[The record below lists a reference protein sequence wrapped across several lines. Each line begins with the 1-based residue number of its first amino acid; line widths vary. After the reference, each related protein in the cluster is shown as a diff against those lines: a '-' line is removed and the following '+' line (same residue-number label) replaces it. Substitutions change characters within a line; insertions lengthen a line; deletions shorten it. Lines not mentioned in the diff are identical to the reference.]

1 MTTSAPAIKKYLSA
15 PVRQVNFPPADVEYW
30 NTADGGLVVRPRFP
44 LGPYAAKLTE
54 RLDHWAVH
62 APDRLFLAERPA
74 GRESPGEWRTITYA
88 QMRASAR
95 NLAQALLQRPLSA
108 QRPIAILSG
117 NDIQHAVLALGAM
130 YAGIPFAP
138 ISPAYSLVSSDFG
151 KLRLIFDIL
160 TPGLVFVSAG
170 APFRGALEAVLPRD
184 AELVVSGD
192 PAGLPRSMYAT
203 DFSALETTAANQAV
217 DLAHAAVGPDTIAKF
232 LFTSG
237 STGTPKG
244 VINTQRMLCSNQ
256 QMIRTMLPF
265 VVDEPPVLC
274 DWLPWNHTFAGNHD
288 FGLVLYNGGS
298 YYIDDG
304 RPVSG
309 AIQATI
315 RNLDDVQPNIF
326 LNVPRGFEMVLPFL
340 RERRDFRDRFFRR
353 LRLMYYAGAG
363 LSQPVWDELQELAVE
378 SCGER
383 ILMYAGLGS
392 TETGPAAMFPYWEE
406 DRAGH
411 VGLPAPGVELKLVKA
426 GEKTEARLRSPSV
439 TPGYWRQPE
448 LTRAAFDEDGFYCL
462 GDALAFADPA
472 DPGKGFIFDGRIA
485 EDFKLATGTWVSV
498 GPLRAKFLAHCAPY
512 LRDIVFAG
520 HDGDYVAALLFPNVE
535 ACRALVA
542 GGSDAE
548 VVRHERVRARFT
560 RLLRE
565 LAEAG
570 TGSSNRVLRALLMEE
585 PPSIDRHEV
594 TDKGSF
600 NQRAVLTHRA
610 ALVRELY
617 LAEPSARTIVI

>member
-1 MTTSAPAIKKYLSA
+1 MTYLSA
-15 PVRQVNFPPADVEYW
+15 PVRQVRFPPAGVECSRRP
-30 NTADGGLVVRPRFP
+30 DGSLVVRPLHP
-44 LGPYAAKLTE
+44 LGPYPHKLTE
-54 RLDHWAVH
+54 RLDHWAAH
-62 APDRLFLAERPA
+62 APDRVFLAERD
-74 GRESPGEWRTITYA
+74 RNGEWRTSTYA
-88 QMRASAR
+88 QIRAAAR
-95 NLAQALLQRPLSA
+95 NVAQALIERPLSA
-108 QRPIAILSG
+108 ERPIAILSG
-117 NDIQHAVLALGAM
+117 NDIEHATLGLGAM

-170 APFRGALEAVLPRD
+170 APFRKALEAVLPPD
-184 AELVVSGD
+184 AELVISGD
-192 PAGLPRSMYAT
+192 PAGLHAT
-203 DFSALETTAANQAV
+203 PFSALGTTAATSAV
-217 DLAHAAVGPDTIAKF
+217 DRAHAAVGPDTIAKF

-256 QMIRTMLPF
+256 EIVRTMLPF
-265 VVDEPPVLC
+265 VVDDPPILC

-304 RPVSG
+304 RPVASG
-309 AIQATI
+309 IDATI
-315 RNLDDVQPNIF
+315 RNLDDVQPSIY

-340 RERRDFRDRFFRR
+340 RERREFRDRFFRR

-383 ILMYAGLGS
+383 ILMFTGLGS
-392 TETGPAAMFPYWEE
+392 TETGPSAMFPYWEE

-411 VGLPAPGVELKLVKA
+411 VGLPAPGVELKLLKA
-426 GEKTEARLRSPSV
+426 GEKIEARLRSPSI

-448 LTRAAFDEDGFYCL
+448 LTRAAFDDEGFYRL
-462 GDALAFADPA
+462 GDALQFVDPA

-498 GPLRAKFLAHCAPY
+498 GPLRAKFLGTCAPY

-520 HDGDYVAALLFPNVE
+520 HDGDYVAALIFPNVE
-535 ACRALVA
+535 ACRALVT

-548 VVRHERVRARFT
+548 MVRDERVRAKFT
-560 RLLRE
+560 KLLQE
-565 LAEAG
+565 LAQTS
-570 TGSSNRVLRALLMEE
+570 TGSASRVARAMLMED
-585 PPSIDRHEV
+585 PPSLDAQEV

-600 NQRAVLTHRA
+600 NQGAVLRNRA
-610 ALVRELY
+610 ALVEELY
-617 LAEPSARTIVI
+617 APEPSARTIVFAEPRP

>member
-1 MTTSAPAIKKYLSA
+1 MTYLSA
-15 PVRQVNFPPADVEYW
+15 PVRQVRFPPADVQCSRRS
-30 NTADGGLVVRPRFP
+30 DGSLVVRPLHP
-44 LGPYAAKLTE
+44 LGPYPDKLTE

-62 APDRLFLAERPA
+62 APDRVFLAERDPA
-74 GRESPGEWRTITYA
+74 GAWRTVTYA

-95 NLAQALLQRPLSA
+95 NAAQALLDRPLSA
-108 QRPIAILSG
+108 ERPIAILSG
-117 NDIQHAVLALGAM
+117 NDIEHAVLGLGAM

-138 ISPAYSLVSSDFG
+138 ISPAYSLISSDFG
-151 KLRLIFDIL
+151 KLRLIFDTL

-170 APFRGALEAVLPRD
+170 APFQRALQAVLPAD
-184 AELVVSGD
+184 AELVISGD
-192 PAGLPRSMYAT
+192 LAGLHAT
-203 DFSALETTAANQAV
+203 PFSVLETTAATPAV
-217 DLAHAAVGPDTIAKF
+217 DRSHASVGPDTIAKF

-256 QMIRTMLPF
+256 EIVRTMLPF
-265 VVDEPPVLC
+265 VVDDPPVLC

-304 RPVSG
+304 RPVASG
-309 AIQATI
+309 IDATI
-315 RNLDDVQPNIF
+315 RNLDDVRPNIF

-340 RERRDFRDRFFRR
+340 RERREFRDRFFQR

-383 ILMYAGLGS
+383 ILMYTGLGS
-392 TETGPAAMFPYWEE
+392 TETGPAALFPYWEE

-426 GEKTEARLRSPSV
+426 GEKTEARLRGPSI
-439 TPGYWRQPE
+439 TPGYWREAE
-448 LTRAAFDEDGFYCL
+448 LTRAAFDEEGFYRL
-462 GDALAFADPA
+462 GDALQFVDAN

-498 GPLRAKFLAHCAPY
+498 GPLRAKFLGYCAPY
-512 LRDIVFAG
+512 LRDVVFAG
-520 HDGDYVAALLFPNVE
+520 HDGDFVAALIFPNVE
-535 ACRALVA
+535 ACRKLCPELPANA
-542 GGSDAE
+542 SEAE
-548 VVRHERVRARFT
+548 VARNAQVRAKFRT
-560 RLLRE
+560 LLQE
-565 LAEAG
+565 LAQTS
-570 TGSSNRVLRALLMEE
+570 TGSASRVARAMLMEE
-585 PPSIDRHEV
+585 PPSIDKHEV

-600 NQRAVLTHRA
+600 NQRAVLRNRA
-610 ALVRELY
+610 ALVEELY
-617 LAEPSARTIVI
+617 AKEPSERTI

>member
-1 MTTSAPAIKKYLSA
+1 MTTAPASKRYLSA
-15 PVRQVNFPPADVEYW
+15 PVRPVRFPPAGVESS
-30 NTADGGLVVRPRFP
+30 TRPDGSLVVRPLHP
-44 LGPYAAKLTE
+44 LGPYPDKLTE
-54 RLDHWAVH
+54 RLDYWAAH
-62 APDRLFLAERPA
+62 APDRVFLAERDPK
-74 GRESPGEWRTITYA
+74 GEWRKATYA
-88 QMRASAR
+88 QMRAAAR
-95 NLAQALLQRPLSA
+95 NVAQALLGRPLSA
-108 QRPIAILSG
+108 ERPIAILSG
-117 NDIQHAVLALGAM
+117 NDIEHAVLGLGAM
-130 YAGIPFAP
+130 YAGVPFAP

-170 APFRGALEAVLPRD
+170 APFRKAIEAVLPPD
-184 AELVVSGD
+184 AELVISGD
-192 PAGLPRSMYAT
+192 PAGLRAT
-203 DFSALETTAANQAV
+203 PFSALESTAATDAV
-217 DLAHAAVGPDTIAKF
+217 DRSHAAVGPDTIAKF

-256 QMIRTMLPF
+256 EMVRTMLPF
-265 VVDEPPVLC
+265 VVDDPPILC

-304 RPVSG
+304 RPVGG
-309 AIQATI
+309 AIEATI
-315 RNLDDVQPNIF
+315 RNLDDVQPSIF

-340 RERRDFRDRFFRR
+340 RERREFRDRFFRK

-383 ILMYAGLGS
+383 ILMYTGLGS
-392 TETGPAAMFPYWEE
+392 TETGPSAMFPYWEE

-426 GEKTEARLRSPSV
+426 GEKTEARLRSPSI

-448 LTRAAFDEDGFYCL
+448 LTRAAFDAEGFYLL
-462 GDALAFADPA
+462 GDALLAVDPN
-472 DPGKGFIFDGRIA
+472 DPGKGYIFDGRIA

-498 GPLRAKFLAHCAPY
+498 GPMRAKFLGHCAPY
-512 LRDIVFAG
+512 LRDVVFAG
-520 HDGDYVAALLFPNVE
+520 HDGDFVAALLFPNVE
-535 ACRALVA
+535 ACRALVT
-542 GGSDAE
+542 GGSDAD
-548 VVRHERVRARFT
+548 VVCSGQVRAKFQQ
-560 RLLRE
+560 LLGE
-565 LAEAG
+565 LAKTS
-570 TGSSNRVLRALLMEE
+570 TGSASRVSRAMLMEE
-585 PPSIDRHEV
+585 PPSIDKHEV

-600 NQRAVLTHRA
+600 NQGAVLRNRA
-610 ALVRELY
+610 ALVAELY
-617 LAEPSARTIVI
+617 AKEPSLRVIVI

>member
-1 MTTSAPAIKKYLSA
+1 MTYLSA
-15 PVRQVNFPPADVEYW
+15 PVRQVRFPPAAVETW
-30 NTADGGLVVRPRFP
+30 HTSDGGLVVRPKHP
-44 LGPYAAKLTE
+44 LGAYPDKLTE
-54 RLDHWAVH
+54 RLDHWAAH
-62 APDRLFLAERPA
+62 APDRVFLAERK
-74 GRESPGEWRTITYA
+74 RIGEWRTATYA

-95 NLAQALLQRPLSA
+95 NIAQALLHRPLSA
-108 QRPIAILSG
+108 DRPIAILSG
-117 NDIQHAVLALGAM
+117 NDIQHAALGLGAM

-160 TPGLVFVSAG
+160 TPGLVFISSG
-170 APFRGALEAVLPRD
+170 APFRKAVEAVLPRD
-184 AELVVSGD
+184 AELVIGGD
-192 PAGLPRSMYAT
+192 PAGLSAT
-203 DFSALETTAANQAV
+203 PFSALQTTPAMPDV
-217 DLAHAAVGPDTIAKF
+217 DRAHAAVGPDTIAKF

-256 QMIRTMLPF
+256 EIVRTMLPF

-304 RPVSG
+304 RPVAG
-309 AIQATI
+309 AIDATI
-315 RNLDDVQPNIF
+315 RNLNDVQPSIY

-340 RERRDFRDRFFRR
+340 RERREFRDRFFEK

-378 SCGER
+378 SCGQR
-383 ILMYAGLGS
+383 ILMFTGLGS
-392 TETGPAAMFPYWEE
+392 TETGPAALFPYWEE

-411 VGLPAPGVELKLVKA
+411 VGLPAPGVELKLVPA
-426 GEKTEARLRSPSV
+426 GEKTEARLRGPSI

-448 LTRAAFDEDGFYCL
+448 LTRDAFDGEGFYCL
-462 GDALAFADPA
+462 GDALQFVDPA

-485 EDFKLATGTWVSV
+485 EDFKLATGPWVSV

-520 HDGDYVAALLFPNVE
+520 HDGDYVAALIFPNVE
-535 ACRALVA
+535 ACRALVTS
-542 GGSDAE
+542 GSDAE
-548 VVRHERVRARFT
+548 VVRHERVRAKFT
-560 RLLRE
+560 KLLQE
-565 LAEAG
+565 LVQTG
-570 TGSSNRVLRALLMEE
+570 TGSSNRVVRALLMED
-585 PPSIDRHEV
+585 PPSIDAHEV

-600 NQRAVLTHRA
+600 NQRAVLSHRA
-610 ALVRELY
+610 ALVGELY
-617 LAEPSARTIVI
+617 APQPSARVIVI

>member
-1 MTTSAPAIKKYLSA
+1 MTAA
-15 PVRQVNFPPADVEYW
+15 PVRQIRFPPAAVECW
-30 NTADGGLVVRPRFP
+30 NSGDGGLVVRPRHP
-44 LGPYAAKLTE
+44 LGPYPDKLTE
-54 RLDHWAVH
+54 RLDHWASR
-62 APDRLFLAERPA
+62 APDRVFLAERDA
-74 GRESPGEWRTITYA
+74 TGEWRTATYA

-95 NLAQALLQRPLSA
+95 NVAQALLDRPLSA
-108 QRPIAILSG
+108 ERPIAILSG
-117 NDIQHAVLALGAM
+117 NDIEHATLALGAM

-170 APFRGALEAVLPRD
+170 APFRKAIEKVLPPH
-184 AELVVSGD
+184 AELVISGD
-192 PAGLPRSMYAT
+192 PGGLRATSFSILENRAAT
-203 DFSALETTAANQAV
+203 DAV
-217 DLAHAAVGPDTIAKF
+217 DRAHAAVGPDTIAKF

-256 QMIRTMLPF
+256 EIVRTMLPF
-265 VVDEPPVLC
+265 VVDDPPVLC

-298 YYIDDG
+298 YYLDDG
-304 RPVSG
+304 RPVANG
-309 AIQATI
+309 IDATI
-315 RNLDDVQPNIF
+315 RNLDDVQPTIY
-326 LNVPRGFEMVLPFL
+326 LNVPRGFEMVLPYL
-340 RERRDFRDRFFRR
+340 RERREFRDRFFHR

-378 SCGER
+378 SCGQR
-383 ILMYAGLGS
+383 ILMFTGLGS
-392 TETGPAAMFPYWEE
+392 TETGPSAMFPYWEE

-426 GEKTEARLRSPSV
+426 GQKTEARLRGPSI

-448 LTRAAFDEDGFYCL
+448 LTRAVFDEEGFYCL
-462 GDALAFADPA
+462 GDALQFVDPT

-498 GPLRAKFLAHCAPY
+498 GPMRAKFLGHCAPY

-520 HDGDYVAALLFPNVE
+520 HDGPYVAALIFPNVE
-535 ACRALVA
+535 ACRSLAPSA
-542 GGSDAE
+542 SDEE
-548 VVRHERVRARFT
+548 VVRSEQVRVKFRA
-560 RLLRE
+560 LLGE
-565 LAEAG
+565 LAN
-570 TGSSNRVLRALLMEE
+570 TSSGSSNRVARAMLMEE
-585 PPSIDRHEV
+585 PPSIDKHEV

-600 NQRAVLTHRA
+600 NQRAVLSNRA
-610 ALVRELY
+610 ALVEELY
-617 LAEPSARTIVI
+617 QPEPSVRTIQI

>member
-1 MTTSAPAIKKYLSA
+1 MASAPTSKRYLSA
-15 PVRQVNFPPADVEYW
+15 PVRQVRFPPAAVECW
-30 NTADGGLVVRPRFP
+30 NSQDGGLVVRPKHP
-44 LGPYAAKLTE
+44 LGPYPDKLTE

-62 APDRLFLAERPA
+62 APDRVFLGERFQ
-74 GRESPGEWRTITYA
+74 GDERDPGGAWRTATYA
-88 QMRASAR
+88 QVRASAR
-95 NLAQALLQRPLSA
+95 NVAQALLDRPLSA
-108 QRPIAILSG
+108 ERPIAILSG
-117 NDIQHAVLALGAM
+117 NDIEHAVLGLGAM

-170 APFRGALEAVLPRD
+170 APFRKAIGAVMPPD

-192 PAGLPRSMYAT
+192 PGGLRAT
-203 DFSALETTAANQAV
+203 PFSLLETTAATSAV
-217 DLAHAAVGPDTIAKF
+217 DRAHASVGPDTIAKF

-256 QMIRTMLPF
+256 EIVRTMLPF
-265 VVDEPPVLC
+265 VGDDPPVLC

-304 RPVSG
+304 RPVANG
-309 AIQATI
+309 IDATI
-315 RNLDDVQPNIF
+315 RNLDDVQPSIY
-326 LNVPRGFEMVLPFL
+326 LNVPRGFEMVLPYL
-340 RERRDFRDRFFRR
+340 RERREFRDRFFER

-383 ILMYAGLGS
+383 ILMYTGLGS

-426 GEKTEARLRSPSV
+426 AQKTEAR
-439 TPGYWRQPE
+439 G
-448 LTRAAFDEDGFYCL
+448 
-462 GDALAFADPA
+462 
-472 DPGKGFIFDGRIA
+472 
-485 EDFKLATGTWVSV
+485 
-498 GPLRAKFLAHCAPY
+498 
-512 LRDIVFAG
+512 
-520 HDGDYVAALLFPNVE
+520 
-535 ACRALVA
+535 
-542 GGSDAE
+542 
-548 VVRHERVRARFT
+548 VRRG
-560 RLLRE
+560 RLLSFGRCAAICRCGRCGQGIHFRWTHRGGLQTRYRHLGQRGAAARE
-565 LAEAG
+565 VSRG
-570 TGSSNRVLRALLMEE
+570 LRAL
-585 PPSIDRHEV
+585 SSRHRLC
-594 TDKGSF
+594 GS
-600 NQRAVLTHRA
+600 RW
-610 ALVRELY
+610 
-617 LAEPSARTIVI
+617 

>member
-1 MTTSAPAIKKYLSA
+1 MTYLSA
-15 PVRQVNFPPADVEYW
+15 PVRQVRFPPADVECS
-30 NTADGGLVVRPRFP
+30 TRSDGSLVVRPLHP
-44 LGPYAAKLTE
+44 LGPYPDKLTE
-54 RLDHWAVH
+54 RLDHWAAH
-62 APDRLFLAERPA
+62 APDRVFLAER
-74 GRESPGEWRTITYA
+74 GRDGEWRTATYA

-95 NLAQALLQRPLSA
+95 NVAQALLDRPLSA
-108 QRPIAILSG
+108 ERPIAILSG
-117 NDIQHAVLALGAM
+117 NDIEHAALGLGAM

-170 APFRGALEAVLPRD
+170 APFRKAIEAVLPPD
-184 AELVVSGD
+184 AELVISGD
-192 PAGLPRSMYAT
+192 PTGLHAT
-203 DFSALETTAANQAV
+203 LFSVLETTAATSAV
-217 DLAHAAVGPDTIAKF
+217 DRAHAAVGPDTIAKF

-256 QMIRTMLPF
+256 EIVRTMLPF
-265 VVDEPPVLC
+265 VVDDPPVLC

-304 RPVSG
+304 RPVASG
-309 AIQATI
+309 IDATI
-315 RNLDDVQPNIF
+315 RNLDDVQPNIY
-326 LNVPRGFEMVLPFL
+326 LNVPRGFEMVLPYL
-340 RERRDFRDRFFRR
+340 RERREFRDRFFQK

-383 ILMYAGLGS
+383 ILMFTGLGS
-392 TETGPAAMFPYWEE
+392 TETGPSAMFPYWEE

-426 GEKTEARLRSPSV
+426 GEKTEARLRSPSI
-439 TPGYWRQPE
+439 TPGYWREAE
-448 LTRAAFDEDGFYCL
+448 LTRAAFDDEGFYRL
-462 GDALAFADPA
+462 GDALQFVDPS

-498 GPLRAKFLAHCAPY
+498 GPLRARFLGACAPY

-520 HDGDYVAALLFPNVE
+520 HDGPYVAALIFPNVE
-535 ACRALVA
+535 ACRALCPEVPT
-542 GGSDAE
+542 GGSDPE
-548 VVRHERVRARFT
+548 VVRNERVRAKFT
-560 RLLRE
+560 KLLQE
-565 LAEAG
+565 LAQTS
-570 TGSSNRVLRALLMEE
+570 TGSASRVVRAMLMEE
-585 PPSIDRHEV
+585 PPSIDAHEV

-600 NQRAVLTHRA
+600 NQRAVLKNRE
-610 ALVRELY
+610 ALVEELY
-617 LAEPSARTIVI
+617 APEPTARVIVI

>member
-1 MTTSAPAIKKYLSA
+1 MTSALTKKYLSA
-15 PVRQVNFPPADVEYW
+15 PVRQVKFPPSDVECW
-30 NTADGGLVVRPRFP
+30 NTGDGGLVVRPRHP
-44 LGPYAAKLTE
+44 LGPYASKLTE
-54 RLDHWAVH
+54 RLDHWAEH
-62 APDRLFLAERPA
+62 APDRIFLA
-74 GRESPGEWRTITYA
+74 GRDRSGQWRTASYA
-88 QMRASAR
+88 QMRATAR
-95 NLAQALLQRPLSA
+95 NVAQALLERPLSA
-108 QRPIAILSG
+108 ERPIAILSG
-117 NDIQHAVLALGAM
+117 NDLEHAALALGAM

-160 TPGLVFVSAG
+160 TPGLVFVSEG
-170 APFRGALEAVLPRD
+170 APYRKAIERVLPPD
-184 AELVVSGD
+184 SELVISGD
-192 PAGLPRSMYAT
+192 RGGLRCTPFSMLEHRAAT
-203 DFSALETTAANQAV
+203 GAV
-217 DLAHAAVGPDTIAKF
+217 DRSHAAVGPDTIAKF

-237 STGTPKG
+237 STGTPKA

-256 QMIRTMLPF
+256 QMVRSMLPF
-265 VVDEPPVLC
+265 VVDDPPILC

-304 RPVSG
+304 RPVAG
-309 AIQATI
+309 AIEATI
-315 RNLDDVQPNIF
+315 RNLDDVQPNIL
-326 LNVPRGFEMVLPFL
+326 LNVPRGFEMLLPYL

-383 ILMYAGLGS
+383 ILMYTGLGS
-392 TETGPAAMFPYWEE
+392 TETGPAALFPYWEE

-411 VGLPAPGVELKLVKA
+411 VGLPAPGVELKLIKA
-426 GEKTEARLRSPSV
+426 GEKTEARLKSPSI

-448 LTRAAFDEDGFYCL
+448 LTLAAFDEDGYYKL
-462 GDALAFADPA
+462 GDALQFVDPS

-520 HDGDYVAALLFPNVE
+520 HDGDYVAALIFPNVE
-535 ACRALVA
+535 ACRALLP

-548 VVRHERVRARFT
+548 VVRSERVRVKFHK
-560 RLLRE
+560 LLEE
-565 LAEAG
+565 LAAAS
-570 TGSSNRVLRALLMEE
+570 TGSSNRVRRAMLMEE
-585 PPSIDRHEV
+585 PPSIDKHEV

-600 NQRAVLTHRA
+600 NQRAVLANRA
-610 ALVRELY
+610 ALVEELY
-617 LAEPSARTIVI
+617 APEPPARVMTIGKS

>member
-1 MTTSAPAIKKYLSA
+1 M
-15 PVRQVNFPPADVEYW
+15 
-30 NTADGGLVVRPRFP
+30 VVRPLHP
-44 LGPYAAKLTE
+44 LGPYPDKLTE

-62 APDRLFLAERPA
+62 APDRVFLAERDQNEA
-74 GRESPGEWRTITYA
+74 WRTATYS

-95 NLAQALLQRPLSA
+95 NVAQALLDRPLSA
-108 QRPIAILSG
+108 ERPIAILSG
-117 NDIQHAVLALGAM
+117 NDLEHAALGLGAM

-160 TPGLVFVSAG
+160 TPGLVFVSEG
-170 APFRGALEAVLPRD
+170 APFRKAIESVLPAD

-192 PAGLPRSMYAT
+192 PARLRAT
-203 DFSALETTAANQAV
+203 SFSLLEAKTATSAV
-217 DLAHAAVGPDTIAKF
+217 DRAHAAVTPDTIAKF

-256 QMIRTMLPF
+256 EIVRTMLPF
-265 VVDEPPVLC
+265 VVDDPPVLC

-288 FGLVLYNGGS
+288 FGMVLYNGGS

-309 AIQATI
+309 AMEATV
-315 RNLDDVQPNIF
+315 RNLDEVQPNIF
-326 LNVPRGFEMVLPFL
+326 LNVPRGFEMLLPYL
-340 RERRDFRDRFFRR
+340 RERREFRDRFFEK

-383 ILMYAGLGS
+383 ILMYTGLGS
-392 TETGPAAMFPYWEE
+392 TETGPSAMFPYWEE

-411 VGLPAPGVELKLVKA
+411 VGLPGPGVELKLVKA
-426 GEKTEARLRSPSV
+426 GQKTEARLRSPSI

-448 LTRAAFDEDGFYCL
+448 LTRAVFDDEGFYCL
-462 GDALAFADPA
+462 GDALLFVDPSDA
-472 DPGKGFIFDGRIA
+472 GKGFIFDGRIA

-498 GPLRAKFLAHCAPY
+498 GPMRAKFLGHCAPY

-520 HDGDYVAALLFPNVE
+520 HDGDYVAALIFPNVE
-535 ACRALVA
+535 ACRSLVV
-542 GGSDAE
+542 GGSDLE
-548 VVRHERVRARFT
+548 VLRSERVRAKFAS
-560 RLLRE
+560 LLRE
-565 LAEAG
+565 LAKTS
-570 TGSSNRVLRALLMEE
+570 TGSSNRVVRAMLMEE
-585 PPSIDRHEV
+585 PPSIDKHEV

-600 NQRAVLTHRA
+600 NQGAVLRNRAVL
-610 ALVRELY
+610 VEELY
-617 LAEPSARTIVI
+617 APEPSARVIVI

>member
-1 MTTSAPAIKKYLSA
+1 MISAPIGKKYLSA
-15 PVRQVNFPPADVEYW
+15 PVRRVAFPPADVETW
-30 NTADGGLVVRPRFP
+30 HTSDGGLVVRPKHP
-44 LGPYAAKLTE
+44 LGSYPDKLTE
-54 RLDHWAVH
+54 RLDYWAAH
-62 APDRLFLAERPA
+62 APDRVFLGERTPT
-74 GRESPGEWRTITYA
+74 GEWRTATYA

-95 NLAQALLQRPLSA
+95 NVAQALLHRPLSA
-108 QRPIAILSG
+108 ERPIAILSG
-117 NDIQHAVLALGAM
+117 NDIEHAALALGAM

-160 TPGLVFVSAG
+160 TPGLVFVSDG
-170 APFRGALEAVLPRD
+170 APFRKALEAMLPPD
-184 AELVVSGD
+184 AELVISGD
-192 PAGLPRSMYAT
+192 PAGLRAT
-203 DFSALETTAANQAV
+203 PFSVLETTTPATSAV
-217 DLAHAAVGPDTIAKF
+217 DRAHAAVGPDTIAKF

-256 QMIRTMLPF
+256 EIVRTMLPF
-265 VVDEPPVLC
+265 VVDDPPILC

-309 AIQATI
+309 AIEKTI
-315 RNLDDVQPNIF
+315 RNLDEVQPTIF

-340 RERRDFRDRFFRR
+340 RERREFRDRFFKK

-383 ILMYAGLGS
+383 ILMYTGLGS

-426 GEKTEARLRSPSV
+426 GQKSEARLRGPSI

-448 LTRAAFDEDGFYCL
+448 LTRAVFDEEGFYCL
-462 GDALAFADPA
+462 GDALLFVDPA

-498 GPLRAKFLAHCAPY
+498 GPMRARFLSHCAPF

-520 HDGDYVAALLFPNVE
+520 HDGPYVAALIFPNVE
-535 ACRALVA
+535 ACRALVP
-542 GGSDAE
+542 GGSDAD
-548 VVRHERVRARFT
+548 VARNERVRAKFHH
-560 RLLRE
+560 LLKE
-565 LAEAG
+565 LAATG
-570 TGSSNRVLRALLMEE
+570 TGSSNRVMRAMLMEE
-585 PPSIDRHEV
+585 PPSIDKHEV

-600 NQRAVLTHRA
+600 NQRAVLTNRA
-610 ALVRELY
+610 ALVEELY
-617 LAEPSARTIVI
+617 AAEPSARVIII

>member
-1 MTTSAPAIKKYLSA
+1 MTSTPIGKTHLSA
-15 PVRQVNFPPADVEYW
+15 PVRRVDFPPADIDVW
-30 NTADGGLVVRPRFP
+30 NSSDGGLVIRPKHP
-44 LGPYAAKLTE
+44 LGPYPDKLTE
-54 RLDHWAVH
+54 RLDHWTAH
-62 APDRLFLAERPA
+62 TPDRIFLAERDQN
-74 GRESPGEWRTITYA
+74 GEWRTATYA

-95 NLAQALLQRPLSA
+95 NVAEALLTRPLSA
-108 QRPIAILSG
+108 ERPIAILSG
-117 NDIQHAVLALGAM
+117 NDIEHAALALGAM

-151 KLRLIFDIL
+151 KLQLIFDIL
-160 TPGLVFVSAG
+160 TPGLVFVSDG
-170 APFRGALEAVLPRD
+170 APFRKAIEKVLPDD
-184 AELVVSGD
+184 AELVISGD
-192 PAGLPRSMYAT
+192 RGGLRAT
-203 DFSALETTAANQAV
+203 PFSILENRTATEAV
-217 DLAHAAVGPDTIAKF
+217 DRAHTAVGPDTIAKF

-256 QMIRTMLPF
+256 EIVRTMLPF
-265 VVDEPPVLC
+265 VAHDPPVLC

-304 RPVSG
+304 RPVAG
-309 AIQATI
+309 AIEKTI
-315 RNLDDVQPNIF
+315 RNLDEVQPNIF

-340 RERRDFRDRFFRR
+340 RDRRDFRDRFFKK

-383 ILMYAGLGS
+383 ILMYTGLGS

-411 VGLPAPGVELKLVKA
+411 VGLPAPGVELKLVEVGQKS
-426 GEKTEARLRSPSV
+426 EARLKSPSI

-448 LTRAAFDEDGFYCL
+448 LTRAVFDDEGYYCL
-462 GDALAFADPA
+462 GDALRPVDVKH
-472 DPGKGFIFDGRIA
+472 PGKGFIFDGRIA

-498 GPLRAKFLAHCAPY
+498 GPLRAKFLGQCAPY

-520 HDGDYVAALLFPNVE
+520 HDGDFVAALIFPNVE

-542 GGSDAE
+542 GGSDLE
-548 VVRHERVRARFT
+548 IVRNERVRAKFHK
-560 RLLRE
+560 LLQE
-565 LAEAG
+565 LAKTS
-570 TGSSNRVLRALLMEE
+570 TGSSNRVVRAMLMEE
-585 PPSIDRHEV
+585 PPSIDKHEV

-600 NQRAVLTHRA
+600 NQRAVLNNRA
-610 ALVRELY
+610 ALVQELY
-617 LAEPSARTIVI
+617 AAEPSARTLVI

>member
-1 MTTSAPAIKKYLSA
+1 MTSATPTKRYLSA
-15 PVRQVNFPPADVEYW
+15 PVRQVNFPPADVECW
-30 NTADGGLVVRPRFP
+30 NTSDGALVVRPKHR
-44 LGPYAAKLTE
+44 LGAYAAKLTE
-54 RLDHWAVH
+54 RLDYWA
-62 APDRLFLAERPA
+62 ALTPDRVFLGERDPA
-74 GRESPGEWRTITYA
+74 GEWRTATYA
-88 QMRASAR
+88 QMRAAAR
-95 NLAQALLQRPLSA
+95 NVAEALLARPLSA
-108 QRPIAILSG
+108 DRPIAILSG
-117 NDIQHAVLALGAM
+117 NDIEHAALALGAM

-160 TPGLVFVSAG
+160 TPGLVFVSSG
-170 APFRGALEAVLPRD
+170 APFRKALAKVLPSD
-184 AELVVSGD
+184 AELVISGD
-192 PAGLPRSMYAT
+192 SAGLKCTPFSRFENTAAT
-203 DFSALETTAANQAV
+203 DAV
-217 DLAHAAVGPDTIAKF
+217 DRAHSAVGPDTIAKF

-256 QMIRTMLPF
+256 EMVRSMLPF
-265 VVDEPPVLC
+265 VVEEPPVLC

-304 RPVSG
+304 RPVAG
-309 AIQATI
+309 AIEATV
-315 RNLDDVQPNIF
+315 RNLNEVRPTIF
-326 LNVPRGFEMVLPFL
+326 LNVPRGFEMVLPYL
-340 RERRDFRDRFFRR
+340 RERRDFRDRFFER

-383 ILMYAGLGS
+383 ILMYTGLGS
-392 TETGPAAMFPYWEE
+392 TETGPSAMFPYWEE

-426 GEKTEARLRSPSV
+426 GEKTEARLRSPSI

-448 LTRAAFDEDGFYCL
+448 LTQAAFDADGFYKL
-462 GDALAFADPA
+462 GDALLFVDPS

-498 GPLRAKFLAHCAPY
+498 GPLRARFLAHCAPY

-520 HDGDYVAALLFPNVE
+520 QDGDYVAALLFPNVE
-535 ACRALVA
+535 ACRALA
-542 GGSDAE
+542 PGGSDAE
-548 VVRHERVRARFT
+548 VVASEAVRARF
-560 RLLRE
+560 RALLQD
-565 LAEAG
+565 LAKTS
-570 TGSSNRVLRALLMEE
+570 TGSSNRIQRAMLMEE
-585 PPSIDRHEV
+585 PPSIDKHEV

-600 NQRAVLTHRA
+600 NQRAVLTNRA
-610 ALVRELY
+610 ALVEELY
-617 LAEPSARTIVI
+617 AREPSARTIVIEKRS

>member
-1 MTTSAPAIKKYLSA
+1 MTYLSA
-15 PVRQVNFPPADVEYW
+15 PVRQVRFPPAAVESW
-30 NTADGGLVVRPRFP
+30 NTPDGSLVVRPLHP
-44 LGPYAAKLTE
+44 LGPYPDKLTE
-54 RLDHWAVH
+54 RLDHWATH
-62 APDRLFLAERPA
+62 AADRIFLAERDRNGA
-74 GRESPGEWRTITYA
+74 WRTATYA

-95 NLAQALLQRPLSA
+95 NVAQALLDRPPSA
-108 QRPIAILSG
+108 DRPIAILSG
-117 NDIQHAVLALGAM
+117 NDIEHAALGLGAM

-151 KLRLIFDIL
+151 KLRMIFDIL

-170 APFRGALEAVLPRD
+170 APFRKALEAMLPPD
-184 AELVVSGD
+184 AELVISGD
-192 PAGLPRSMYAT
+192 PGGLRAT
-203 DFSALETTAANQAV
+203 PFSLLENTPATSTV
-217 DLAHAAVGPDTIAKF
+217 DRAHAAVGPDTIAKF

-256 QMIRTMLPF
+256 EIVRTMLPF
-265 VVDEPPVLC
+265 VVDDPPVLC

-304 RPVSG
+304 RPVAG
-309 AIQATI
+309 AIKATV
-315 RNLDDVQPNIF
+315 RNLNDVRPNIF
-326 LNVPRGFEMVLPFL
+326 LNVPRGFEMVLPYL
-340 RERRDFRDRFFRR
+340 RDRREFRDRFFER

-383 ILMYAGLGS
+383 ILMYTGLGS
-392 TETGPAAMFPYWEE
+392 TETGPSAMFPYWEE

-426 GEKTEARLRSPSV
+426 RQKTEARLRSPSI

-448 LTRAAFDEDGFYCL
+448 LTRAVFDDQGFYCL
-462 GDALAFADPA
+462 GDALLFADPS

-498 GPLRAKFLAHCAPY
+498 GPMRAKFLGHCAPY

-520 HDGDYVAALLFPNVE
+520 HDGPYVAALIFPNVE
-535 ACRALVA
+535 ACRSLSPDLSANAPDHEVA
-542 GGSDAE
+542 RNEA
-548 VVRHERVRARFT
+548 VRARFRT
-560 RLLRE
+560 LLQE
-565 LAEAG
+565 LAQSG
-570 TGSSNRVLRALLMEE
+570 TGSSNRVVRAMLMEE
-585 PPSIDRHEV
+585 APSIDKHEV

-600 NQRAVLTHRA
+600 NQRAVLGNRA
-610 ALVRELY
+610 SLVEELY
-617 LAEPSARTIVI
+617 APEPSARIIVVAATEPRP

>member
-1 MTTSAPAIKKYLSA
+1 
-15 PVRQVNFPPADVEYW
+15 
-30 NTADGGLVVRPRFP
+30 
-44 LGPYAAKLTE
+44 
-54 RLDHWAVH
+54 
-62 APDRLFLAERPA
+62 
-74 GRESPGEWRTITYA
+74 
-88 QMRASAR
+88 MRASAR
-95 NLAQALLQRPLSA
+95 NVAQALLERPLSA
-108 QRPIAILSG
+108 ERPIAILSG
-117 NDIQHAVLALGAM
+117 NDLEHAALGLGAM

-160 TPGLVFVSAG
+160 TPGLVFVSSG
-170 APFRGALEAVLPRD
+170 APFRKAIEAVLPSD
-184 AELVVSGD
+184 AELVISGD
-192 PAGLPRSMYAT
+192 PSGLPATLHATPFSM
-203 DFSALETTAANQAV
+203 LESTPASPAV
-217 DLAHAAVGPDTIAKF
+217 DRAHAAVNPDTIAKF

-256 QMIRTMLPF
+256 EMVRTMLPF
-265 VVDEPPVLC
+265 VVDDPPVLC

-304 RPVSG
+304 RPVAG
-309 AIQATI
+309 AIEATV

-326 LNVPRGFEMVLPFL
+326 LNVPRGFEMVLPYL
-340 RERRDFRDRFFRR
+340 RERREFRDRFFKK

-383 ILMYAGLGS
+383 ILMYTGLGS
-392 TETGPAAMFPYWEE
+392 TETGPSAMFPYWEE

-426 GEKTEARLRSPSV
+426 GEKTEARLRSPSI

-448 LTRAAFDEDGFYCL
+448 LTRAVFDEEGFYCL
-462 GDALAFADPA
+462 GDALQFVDPA
-472 DPGKGFIFDGRIA
+472 DAGKGFIFDGRIA

-512 LRDIVFAG
+512 LRDVVFAG
-520 HDGDYVAALLFPNVE
+520 HDGDYVAVLIFPNVE
-535 ACRALVA
+535 ACRALVP
-542 GGSDAE
+542 GGSDVE
-548 VVRHERVRARFT
+548 VLRSERVRARFT
-560 RLLRE
+560 KLLQE
-565 LAEAG
+565 LARTS
-570 TGSSNRVLRALLMEE
+570 TGSSNRVMRAMLMED
-585 PPSIDRHEV
+585 PPSIDKHEV

-600 NQRAVLTHRA
+600 NQRAVLKNRE
-610 ALVRELY
+610 ALVNELY
-617 LAEPSARTIVI
+617 APDPSALVIVI

>member
-1 MTTSAPAIKKYLSA
+1 MASTPISKRYLSA
-15 PVRQVNFPPADVEYW
+15 PVRQVGFPPADVESTYRP
-30 NTADGGLVVRPRFP
+30 DGSLVVRPLHP
-44 LGPYAAKLTE
+44 LGPYPDKLTE
-54 RLDHWAVH
+54 RLDHWAAH
-62 APDRLFLAERPA
+62 APDRVFLAERDRNGA
-74 GRESPGEWRTITYA
+74 WRKATYA

-95 NLAQALLQRPLSA
+95 NVAQALLDRPLSA
-108 QRPIAILSG
+108 DRPIAILSG
-117 NDIQHAVLALGAM
+117 NDIEHAVLGLAAM

-138 ISPAYSLVSSDFG
+138 VSPAYSLVSSDFG

-160 TPGLVFVSAG
+160 TPGLVFVSMG
-170 APFRGALEAVLPRD
+170 APFRKALEAMLPPD
-184 AELVVSGD
+184 AELVISGD
-192 PAGLPRSMYAT
+192 PAGLHAT
-203 DFSALETTAANQAV
+203 PFSVLETTAATSAV
-217 DLAHAAVGPDTIAKF
+217 DRSHAAVGPDTIAKF

-237 STGTPKG
+237 STGTPKA

-256 QMIRTMLPF
+256 EIVRTMLPF
-265 VVDEPPVLC
+265 VVDDPPVLC

-304 RPVSG
+304 RPVAG
-309 AIQATI
+309 AIEATV
-315 RNLDDVQPNIF
+315 RNLNDVRPNIF
-326 LNVPRGFEMVLPFL
+326 LNVPRGFEMVLPYL
-340 RERRDFRDRFFRR
+340 RDRREFRDRFFER

-383 ILMYAGLGS
+383 ILMYTGLGS
-392 TETGPAAMFPYWEE
+392 TETGPSAMFPYWEE

-426 GEKTEARLRSPSV
+426 GQKTEARLRSPSI

-448 LTRAAFDEDGFYCL
+448 LTRAVFDEEGFYCL
-462 GDALAFADPA
+462 GDALLFVDPN

-498 GPLRAKFLAHCAPY
+498 GPMRAKFLSHCAPY

-520 HDGDYVAALLFPNVE
+520 HDGDFVAALIFLNVE
-535 ACRALVA
+535 ACRGLCPELPATA
-542 GGSDAE
+542 AE
-548 VVRHERVRARFT
+548 GDIARNEQVRARF
-560 RLLRE
+560 RSLLQE
-565 LAEAG
+565 LAKTS
-570 TGSSNRVLRALLMEE
+570 TGSSNRVTRAMLMET
-585 PPSIDRHEV
+585 PPSIDKHEV

-600 NQRAVLTHRA
+600 NQRAVLSNRA
-610 ALVRELY
+610 ALVDELY
-617 LAEPSARTIVI
+617 QPDPSPRTIVI

>member
-1 MTTSAPAIKKYLSA
+1 MTSALSNKRYLSA
-15 PVRQVNFPPADVEYW
+15 PVRQVLFPPSDVE
-30 NTADGGLVVRPRFP
+30 TSTGPDGSLVVRPLQP
-44 LGPYAAKLTE
+44 LGPYPDKLTE
-54 RLDHWAVH
+54 RLDHWKEH
-62 APDRLFLAERPA
+62 APDRVFLAERNA
-74 GRESPGEWRTITYA
+74 SGQWKTATYA

-95 NLAQALLQRPLSA
+95 NVAQALLDRPLSA
-108 QRPIAILSG
+108 ERPVAILSG
-117 NDIQHAVLALGAM
+117 NDIEHAVLGLGAM

-170 APFRGALEAVLPRD
+170 SPFRKALEKVLPPD
-184 AELVVSGD
+184 AELVISGD
-192 PAGLPRSMYAT
+192 TDGLRAT
-203 DFSALETTAANQAV
+203 SFSWLENKTATAAV
-217 DLAHAAVGPDTIAKF
+217 DRAHAAVTPDTIAKF

-256 QMIRTMLPF
+256 EMVRTMLPF
-265 VVDEPPVLC
+265 VVDDPPVLC

-304 RPVSG
+304 RPVAG
-309 AIQATI
+309 AIESTI
-315 RNLDDVQPNIF
+315 RNLDEVQPNIF
-326 LNVPRGFEMVLPFL
+326 LNVPRGFEMVLPYL
-340 RERRDFRDRFFRR
+340 RDRREFRDRFFEK

-383 ILMYAGLGS
+383 ILMYTGLGS
-392 TETGPAAMFPYWEE
+392 TETGPSAMFPYWEE

-426 GEKTEARLRSPSV
+426 GQKTEARLRSPSI

-448 LTRAAFDEDGFYCL
+448 LTRGAFDEEGFYRL
-462 GDALAFADPA
+462 GDALQFVDPDDA
-472 DPGKGFIFDGRIA
+472 GKGFIFDGRIA

-498 GPLRAKFLAHCAPY
+498 GPMRAKMLGHCAPY

-520 HDGDYVAALLFPNVE
+520 HDGEYVAALIFPNIE
-535 ACRALVA
+535 ACRVLVV

-548 VVRHERVRARFT
+548 VIRSERVRAKFT
-560 RLLRE
+560 SLLRE
-565 LAEAG
+565 LSKTS
-570 TGSSNRVLRALLMEE
+570 TGSSNRVVRAMLMED
-585 PPSIDRHEV
+585 PPSIDKHEV

-600 NQRAVLTHRA
+600 NQSAVLRNRA
-610 ALVRELY
+610 ALVEELY
-617 LAEPSARTIVI
+617 GPEPSASVIVI

>member
-1 MTTSAPAIKKYLSA
+1 M
-15 PVRQVNFPPADVEYW
+15 
-30 NTADGGLVVRPRFP
+30 VRPLHP
-44 LGPYAAKLTE
+44 LGPYPDKLTE
-54 RLDHWAVH
+54 RLDYWAAH
-62 APDRLFLAERPA
+62 APDRVFLAERNPNGA
-74 GRESPGEWRTITYA
+74 WRTAGYA

-95 NLAQALLQRPLSA
+95 NVAQALLDRPLSA
-108 QRPIAILSG
+108 ERPIAILSG
-117 NDIQHAVLALGAM
+117 NDIEHAALGLGAM

-138 ISPAYSLVSSDFG
+138 ISPSYSLVSSDFG

-160 TPGLVFVSAG
+160 TPGLVFVSSG
-170 APFRGALEAVLPRD
+170 TPFRKAIEAVLPAD
-184 AELVVSGD
+184 AELVISGD
-192 PAGLPRSMYAT
+192 PGGLPAT
-203 DFSALETTAANQAV
+203 PFSVLETTNAGAAV
-217 DLAHAAVGPDTIAKF
+217 DRANTAVGPDTIAKF

-256 QMIRTMLPF
+256 EIVRTMLPF
-265 VVDEPPVLC
+265 VVDDPPVLC

-304 RPVSG
+304 RPVASG
-309 AIQATI
+309 IDATI
-315 RNLDDVQPNIF
+315 RNLHDVQPTIY

-340 RERRDFRDRFFRR
+340 RERREFRDRFFQK

-383 ILMYAGLGS
+383 ILMFTGLGS
-392 TETGPAAMFPYWEE
+392 TETGPSAMFPYWEE

-426 GEKTEARLRSPSV
+426 GQKTEARLRSPSI

-448 LTRAAFDEDGFYCL
+448 LTRAVFDEEGFYCL
-462 GDALAFADPA
+462 GDALQFVDPG

-498 GPLRAKFLAHCAPY
+498 GPMRAKFLGHCAPY
-512 LRDIVFAG
+512 LRDLVFAG
-520 HDGDYVAALLFPNVE
+520 HDGPYVSALIFPNVE
-535 ACRALVA
+535 ACRALCA
-542 GGSDAE
+542 ELPPNASDGEIA
-548 VVRHERVRARFT
+548 RNERVRAKFRT
-560 RLLRE
+560 LLQE
-565 LAEAG
+565 LALSS
-570 TGSSNRVLRALLMEE
+570 TGSASRVVRAVLMEE
-585 PPSIDRHEV
+585 PPSLDAQEV

-600 NQRAVLTHRA
+600 NQRAVLSNRA
-610 ALVRELY
+610 ALVEELY
-617 LAEPSARTIVI
+617 APHPSARVILI

>member
-1 MTTSAPAIKKYLSA
+1 
-15 PVRQVNFPPADVEYW
+15 
-30 NTADGGLVVRPRFP
+30 
-44 LGPYAAKLTE
+44 
-54 RLDHWAVH
+54 
-62 APDRLFLAERPA
+62 
-74 GRESPGEWRTITYA
+74 
-88 QMRASAR
+88 MRASAR
-95 NLAQALLQRPLSA
+95 NVAQALLERPLSA
-108 QRPIAILSG
+108 ERPIAILSG
-117 NDIQHAVLALGAM
+117 NDIEHAALGLGAM

-170 APFRGALEAVLPRD
+170 APFRKAIEAVLPAD
-184 AELVVSGD
+184 AELVISGD
-192 PAGLPRSMYAT
+192 PSGLLPNTRRAT
-203 DFSALETTAANQAV
+203 PFSVLETTAATSAV
-217 DLAHAAVGPDTIAKF
+217 DRAHAAVGPDTIAKF

-256 QMIRTMLPF
+256 EIVRTMLPF
-265 VVDEPPVLC
+265 VVDDPPILC

-304 RPVSG
+304 RPVANG
-309 AIQATI
+309 IEATI
-315 RNLDDVQPNIF
+315 RNLDDVRPNIF

-340 RERRDFRDRFFRR
+340 RERREFRDRFFQR

-383 ILMYAGLGS
+383 ILMYTGLGS
-392 TETGPAAMFPYWEE
+392 TETGPAALFPYWEE

-426 GEKTEARLRSPSV
+426 GEKTEARLRGPSI

-448 LTRAAFDEDGFYCL
+448 LTRAAFDEEGFYRL
-462 GDALAFADPA
+462 GDALQFVDPG

-498 GPLRAKFLAHCAPY
+498 GPLRAKFLGACAPY

-520 HDGDYVAALLFPNVE
+520 HDGDFVAALIFPNVE
-535 ACRALVA
+535 ACRALVT

-548 VVRHERVRARFT
+548 VVRDERVRAKFT
-560 RLLRE
+560 KLLQE
-565 LAEAG
+565 LAQTS
-570 TGSSNRVLRALLMEE
+570 TGSASRVVRAMLMED
-585 PPSIDRHEV
+585 PPSLDAQEV

-600 NQRAVLTHRA
+600 NQGAVLRNRA
-610 ALVRELY
+610 ALVQELY
-617 LAEPSARTIVI
+617 AKEPTARIILI

>member
-1 MTTSAPAIKKYLSA
+1 M
-15 PVRQVNFPPADVEYW
+15 
-30 NTADGGLVVRPRFP
+30 VVRPLHR
-44 LGPYAAKLTE
+44 LGPYPDKLTA
-54 RLDHWAVH
+54 RLDHWALQ
-62 APDRLFLAERPA
+62 APDRVFLA
-74 GRESPGEWRTITYA
+74 GREKNGQWRTATYA

-95 NLAQALLQRPLSA
+95 NVAQALLDRPLSA
-108 QRPIAILSG
+108 ERPVAILSG
-117 NDIQHAVLALGAM
+117 NDLEHAALGLGAM

-160 TPGLVFVSAG
+160 TPGLVFVCEG
-170 APFRGALEAVLPRD
+170 APFRKAIEKVLPSD
-184 AELVVSGD
+184 AELVISGD
-192 PAGLPRSMYAT
+192 PGGLRATPFSMLENRAAT
-203 DFSALETTAANQAV
+203 EAV
-217 DLAHAAVGPDTIAKF
+217 DRAHAAVGPDTIAKF

-237 STGTPKG
+237 STGTPKA

-256 QMIRTMLPF
+256 EMVRTMLPF
-265 VVDEPPVLC
+265 VADDPPVLC

-304 RPVSG
+304 RPVAG
-309 AIQATI
+309 AIEATI
-315 RNLDDVQPNIF
+315 RNLHDVQPNIY
-326 LNVPRGFEMVLPFL
+326 LSVPRGFEMILPYL
-340 RERRDFRDRFFRR
+340 RDRQEFRDRFFQR

-383 ILMYAGLGS
+383 ILMFTGLGS
-392 TETGPAAMFPYWEE
+392 TETGPSAMFPYWEE

-426 GEKTEARLRSPSV
+426 GEKTEARLRSPSI

-448 LTRAAFDEDGFYCL
+448 LTRTVFDEEGFYCL
-462 GDALAFADPA
+462 GDALLFVDPA

-498 GPLRAKFLAHCAPY
+498 GPLRAKFLSHCAPY
-512 LRDIVFAG
+512 LRDVVFAG
-520 HDGDYVAALLFPNVE
+520 HDGDYVAALIFPNVE
-535 ACRALVA
+535 ACRTLVP

-548 VVRHERVRARFT
+548 VVRNERVRARFMK
-560 RLLRE
+560 LLHE
-565 LAEAG
+565 LAQTS
-570 TGSSNRVLRALLMEE
+570 TGSSNRVMRAMLMED
-585 PPSIDRHEV
+585 PPSIDQHEV

-600 NQRAVLTHRA
+600 NQRAVLKNRE
-610 ALVRELY
+610 ALVEELY
-617 LAEPSARTIVI
+617 APDPGARVIVI

>member
-1 MTTSAPAIKKYLSA
+1 M
-15 PVRQVNFPPADVEYW
+15 
-30 NTADGGLVVRPRFP
+30 VRPLHP
-44 LGPYAAKLTE
+44 LGPYPDKLTE

-62 APDRLFLAERPA
+62 APDRVFLAERDQNGA
-74 GRESPGEWRTITYA
+74 WRTATYS

-95 NLAQALLQRPLSA
+95 NVAQALLDRPLSA
-108 QRPIAILSG
+108 ERPIAILSG
-117 NDIQHAVLALGAM
+117 NDLEHAALGLGAM

-160 TPGLVFVSAG
+160 TPGLVFVSEG
-170 APFRGALEAVLPRD
+170 APFRKAIESVLPAD
-184 AELVVSGD
+184 AELVVRGD
-192 PAGLPRSMYAT
+192 PARLRAT
-203 DFSALETTAANQAV
+203 SFSLLEAKTATSAV
-217 DLAHAAVGPDTIAKF
+217 DRAHAAVTPDTIAKF

-256 QMIRTMLPF
+256 EMVRTMLPF
-265 VVDEPPVLC
+265 VVDDPPVLC

-304 RPVSG
+304 RPVAG
-309 AIQATI
+309 AIEATI
-315 RNLDDVQPNIF
+315 RNLDEVQPNIF
-326 LNVPRGFEMVLPFL
+326 LNVPRGFEMVLPYL
-340 RERRDFRDRFFRR
+340 RERREFRDRFFEK

-383 ILMYAGLGS
+383 ILMYTGLGS
-392 TETGPAAMFPYWEE
+392 TETGPSAMFPYWEE

-426 GEKTEARLRSPSV
+426 GQKTEARLRSPSI

-448 LTRAAFDEDGFYCL
+448 QTRAVFDDEGFYCL
-462 GDALAFADPA
+462 GDALLFVDPSDA
-472 DPGKGFIFDGRIA
+472 GKGFIFDGRIA

-498 GPLRAKFLAHCAPY
+498 GPMRAKFLGHCAPY

-520 HDGDYVAALLFPNVE
+520 HDGDYVAALIFPNVE
-535 ACRALVA
+535 ACRALVV
-542 GGSDAE
+542 GGSDLE
-548 VVRHERVRARFT
+548 VLRSERVRAKFT
-560 RLLRE
+560 SLLRE
-565 LAEAG
+565 LAKTS
-570 TGSSNRVLRALLMEE
+570 TGSSNRVVRAMLMEE
-585 PPSIDRHEV
+585 PPSIDKHEV

-600 NQRAVLTHRA
+600 NQGAVLRNRAVL
-610 ALVRELY
+610 VEELY
-617 LAEPSARTIVI
+617 APEPSARVIVI

>member
-1 MTTSAPAIKKYLSA
+1 MTYLSA
-15 PVRQVNFPPADVEYW
+15 PVRRVDFPSADIDVW
-30 NTADGGLVVRPRFP
+30 NSSDGGLVIRPKHP
-44 LGPYAAKLTE
+44 LGPYPDKLTE
-54 RLDHWAVH
+54 RLDHWAAH
-62 APDRLFLAERPA
+62 TPERIFLAERDP
-74 GRESPGEWRTITYA
+74 SGEWRTSTYA
-88 QMRASAR
+88 QTRALAR
-95 NLAQALLQRPLSA
+95 NVAEALLTRPLSA
-108 QRPIAILSG
+108 ERPIAILSG
-117 NDIQHAVLALGAM
+117 NDIEHAALALGAM

-151 KLRLIFDIL
+151 KLQLIFDIL
-160 TPGLVFVSAG
+160 TPGMVFVSGG
-170 APFRGALEAVLPRD
+170 APFRKAIEKVLPAD
-184 AELVVSGD
+184 AELVISGD
-192 PAGLPRSMYAT
+192 RAGLCAT
-203 DFSALETTAANQAV
+203 PFSILENRAATEAV
-217 DLAHAAVGPDTIAKF
+217 DQAHAAVGPDTIAKF

-256 QMIRTMLPF
+256 EIVRTMLPF
-265 VVDEPPVLC
+265 VVDDPPVLC

-304 RPVSG
+304 RPVAG
-309 AIQATI
+309 AIEKTI
-315 RNLDDVQPNIF
+315 RNLDEVQPNIF

-340 RERRDFRDRFFRR
+340 RDRREFRDRFFKK

-383 ILMYAGLGS
+383 ILMYTGLGS

-411 VGLPAPGVELKLVKA
+411 VGLPAPGVELKLVDA
-426 GEKTEARLRSPSV
+426 GQKSEARLKSPSI

-448 LTRAAFDEDGFYCL
+448 LTRAVFDDEGYYCL
-462 GDALAFADPA
+462 GDALRPVDAK

-498 GPLRAKFLAHCAPY
+498 GPLRAKFLGHCAPY

-520 HDGDYVAALLFPNVE
+520 HDGDFVAALIFPNVE
-535 ACRALVA
+535 ACRTLVA
-542 GGSDAE
+542 GGSDLD
-548 VVRHERVRARFT
+548 VMRNERVRSKFHK
-560 RLLRE
+560 LLQE
-565 LAEAG
+565 LAKTG
-570 TGSSNRVLRALLMEE
+570 TGSSNRVVRAMLMEE
-585 PPSIDRHEV
+585 PPSIDKHEV

-600 NQRAVLTHRA
+600 NQRAVLNNRA
-610 ALVRELY
+610 ALVHELY
-617 LAEPSARTIVI
+617 AAEPSARTLVI